1 MDAIEYSAGVQTF
14 KEGDVIS
21 SLLNISVS
29 ATDLESNLSRIRNSG
44 VDLSGV
50 SAQWVITKG
59 LDKFLR
65 AQGLS
70 MHDLVET
77 IATGVSTIQ
86 SLVPEVTKLIR
97 GYNEK
102 IWDGKLLTLK
112 QVNILNLIEHLTFWI
127 KYVRMIFD
135 VLLTMNNKDLQP
147 EQYLSK
153 YDTRW
158 INGTELFFRQ
168 LTAELLK
175 GSRAVLARLN
185 AMADVEVSQNSLDVL
200 ESMEGGAKVDLLKQG
215 FGVHMVNPIFWFH
228 LAWAK
233 INIMR
238 IEQMRRDNELFA
250 MKISQAI
257 NKKGGN
263 EDPRLEREIEI
274 YQDEIIKNTVAIE
287 QIEKKYA

>member
-14 KEGDVIS
+14 KEGDIIS
-21 SLLNISVS
+21 SLLNITVA
-29 ATDLESNLSRIRNSG
+29 ATDLESNLARIRNSG
-44 VDLSGV
+44 VDLSAV
-50 SAQWVITKG
+50 SGHWIITKG

-65 AQGLS
+65 AQGLA
-70 MHDLVET
+70 MEDLPQT
-77 IATGVSTIQ
+77 ISTGLASIQ
-86 SLVPEVTKLIR
+86 ALIPEVIKLIK

-102 IWDGKLLTLK
+102 IWDGKMLTLK

-147 EQYLSK
+147 DQYLTK

-168 LTAELLK
+168 LTVELLK
-175 GSRAVLARLN
+175 GSRVMLARLN
-185 AMADVEVSQNSLDVL
+185 AMADVEVSRNSLDVL

-228 LAWAK
+228 LAWSK

-238 IEQMRRDNELFA
+238 IENMRRDNELFA

>member
-77 IATGVSTIQ
+77 ISTGVSTIQ

-175 GSRAVLARLN
+175 GSRAVLVRLN